1 MSSSLP
7 LVNTCISPFQHLSP
21 EFEQRAN
28 HGDNIQFNIAPP
40 IRALSTHLEITP
52 STLTGNELKPP
63 YIYVTKTTTCYMVTD
78 PLLLQKG
85 HIRVKD
91 VDSQPNETLG

>member
-1 MSSSLP
+1 LSASLP
-7 LVNTCISPFQHLSP
+7 LVNTCTSPFQHLSP

-63 YIYVTKTTTCYMVTD
+63 YIYVTKTTAFYMVTD
-78 PLLLQKG
+78 PPLLQKG
-85 HIRVKD
+85 HIHIKD
-91 VDSQPNETLG
+91 VDFQPDGSLG